1 MQPFLVAN
9 DIERRYGE
17 YIRTAFPFADPELA
31 ARLRNKIDHEHLLG
45 TGPIVALQ
53 RPFMPGPT
61 VAALLAGGEIH
72 ADVASIFDG
81 FQLHAHQAAALRR
94 LSERGGRRSTLIA
107 TGTGSG
113 KTEGFLLPILD
124 YCARHPGDG
133 VKALLVY
140 PMNALANDQLERLR
154 GYLHG
159 TGITFGRYTGDTP
172 STDGD
177 AHPGI
182 LAAGERYRAG
192 GPIPTEECFS
202 RDAIRRRHPNILIT
216 GYRMLEYLLVR
227 REDQAIFRPGGG
239 ASKLAYLVL
248 DEIHTYA
255 GALGTEVA
263 CLVRRLRGHVERYGD
278 ALACVGAS
286 ATVGDDQQAAALD
299 FASRLFAVEFDA
311 DALVQESYANPVSA
325 SRALESVDI
334 SQNDIDALAES
345 AAEPLPADRAQ
356 ALFDELDAHPTIV
369 WLRQKLAEPRS
380 LDDLVGDLVAAL
392 GRDGADAEN
401 RAAAQR
407 QIAYFLLRG
416 TMAYNAEG
424 ALLRPRL
431 HVFHRGIADATQ
443 CLHCSALVE
452 GGSTECAECGA
463 RAVPLEICRQCGQ
476 DYLRVAADPASVDG
490 DLTLQ
495 SLREFEVRRETRDD
509 LRHVAPSVVRF
520 VRRIVK
526 PLVDDAEPDEDGE
539 GSDDTEMAQDQLPA
553 RACTRPDC
561 GHVSLRA
568 ERGPCSRCGDE
579 KTAQLIAVEVGPM
592 RECAACRSRYGVNRE
607 PITGLSSSTAIGVS
621 ILTWLTLGNL
631 SPDQRR
637 LLIFADSRQDTAYQ
651 AGYLQD
657 VTSEYSWRQLT
668 YRIAAGAGDDTPDL
682 DGFWNVLFNAGRK
695 DYALFSNENANKQKR
710 DLRWF
715 ALQEFSREGTRRA
728 SLENL
733 GLVGIE
739 YRFLGE
745 LQGDARF
752 EKLRALCPG
761 FSADDVLGLLATT
774 LDFVRHAGAMSDEF
788 TTQYWDDLDD
798 VRGVDTYNR
807 RPVGFRRINAGPV
820 RSGYANARPFVA
832 SKGRATAI
840 QSFYRRLDL
849 PDAVG
854 ALTAVVDLLEAK
866 GYLETASIGG
876 TLQTQKIRD
885 VFVANV
891 GMMALQIGKALWKCS
906 NCGTIN
912 WRYVRG
918 RCYRGTCEG
927 VTLTSVAGTD
937 SENFYA
943 HMYRDAEP
951 IALHVREHSG
961 QLSGAKREEYEHA
974 FRDGKINVMVASP
987 TLELGVDIG
996 ALTTVLLRGLP
1007 PSPAN
1012 YAQRAGRAGRRERI
1026 AIVSSYAQTL
1036 PHDAYFFGH
1045 PGEMI
1050 AGSIPAPHFELDNA
1064 TIVRRHIRSLAL
1076 EKIERPLPRFMRDFL
1091 DIPTQNEKPSPED
1104 YIKSHLRTDLEAIAE
1119 LRSKRAV
1126 IMAAVTEAFRD
1137 ERGFECLSSEAIGK
1151 TIDEFE
1157 HDLFGVLRGWHGEI
1171 VEIATDIARIN
1182 ALATPTGEEHRRR
1195 AQMQR
1200 TLVRLTMPSF
1210 GERRGGGNDAYT
1222 LGYLANHGFLPS
1234 YAFPG
1239 TPATLFS
1246 RDLDDGEVQREPLL
1260 ALGEFAPGALVYVD
1274 GKKIRCTGLN
1284 LVRTLG
1290 GSAEEFV
1297 AGADSKYARCTS
1309 CGYHTPEAWIGDCP
1323 ECTCADTQTE
1333 EPRLEV
1339 TAFRGSVDAQITSS
1353 EEQRR
1358 RTQFDLG
1365 VALFGKTESET
1376 TYHFDAATARYRRN
1390 QPLLAV
1396 NHGLREEGGT
1406 RPFIFCLECGDAKPD
1421 AKADW
1426 KQGHIKARKHAPKEF
1441 RADLTHAFE
1450 SDVLL
1455 IEVSSYGPD
1464 EATTLRH
1471 ALLAAI
1477 RIEFQA
1483 DEGEL
1488 GGFDLPANEH
1498 RPTTVALFE
1507 AVNGGAGYLRRAA
1520 SDLPRI
1526 AQRALKL
1533 VRHEPPCVRACY
1545 GCLLNYYNQRDHD
1558 RIDKR
1563 LVETLLQEIAAERPE
1578 PGRLEQDGGS
1588 SDVPRR
1594 RAESPIEVLLEAAM
1608 RRHLPPFELQFEVFG
1623 ADGELVSR
1631 PDMLFK
1637 DQRVAIYADGHDYHS
1652 SPAQVENDSR
1662 IRRRM
1667 RELGYKVLAFTG
1679 SRIAGD
1685 VDGCLREIVRELE
1698 ASP

>member
-17 YIRTAFPFADPELA
+17 YIRTAFPFADPDLA
-31 ARLRNKIDHEHLLG
+31 ARLRHKIEREHLLG

-53 RPFMPGPT
+53 RPFMPGPS
-61 VAALLAGGEIH
+61 VAALHAAGEIH
-72 ADVASIFDG
+72 VDAARIFEN

-154 GYLHG
+154 GYLNG

-182 LAAGERYRAG
+182 LAPGERYRAN
-192 GPIPTEECFS
+192 GPIPAEECFS
-202 RDAIRRRHPNILIT
+202 RDAIRRRRPNILIT

-227 REDQAIFRPGGG
+227 REDQAIFRPDG
-239 ASKLAYLVL
+239 AASQLAYLVL
-248 DEIHTYA
+248 DEVHTYA
-255 GALGTEVA
+255 GALGAEVA
-263 CLVRRLRGHVERYGD
+263 CLVRRLRGHIDRYGD
-278 ALACVGAS
+278 ALTCVGAS

-299 FASRLFAVEFDA
+299 FASRLFAVEFET
-311 DALVQESYANPVSA
+311 DALVQESYANPIGAVG
-325 SRALESVDI
+325 ALESVDI
-334 SQNDIDALAES
+334 SQQEVNDLAASTIEK
-345 AAEPLPADRAQ
+345 LPPDRAQ
-356 ALFDELDAHPTIV
+356 QLFDELDAHPTIV
-369 WLRQKLAEPRS
+369 WLREKLSEPRS
-380 LDDLVGDLVAAL
+380 LDDLIGDLTRAL
-392 GRDGADAEN
+392 GRESGDAEA
-401 RAAAQR
+401 REAAQR

-431 HVFHRGIADATQ
+431 HVIHRGIADAAQ
-443 CLHCSALVE
+443 CLQCAALVE
-452 GGSTECAECGA
+452 GGAAECPECGA

-476 DYLRVAADPASVDG
+476 DYLRLAAAPESVDG
-490 DLTLQ
+490 EPNLH
-495 SLREFEVRRETRDD
+495 SLRDFEVRRETRDD
-509 LRHVAPSVVRF
+509 LRRAAPGVVRL

-526 PLVDDAEPDEDGE
+526 PLVDGAEADDD
-539 GSDDTEMAQDQLPA
+539 DDTEAEQSEPGQVPA
-553 RACTRPDC
+553 RVCVRPDC
-561 GHVSLRA
+561 GHVSLYA
-568 ERGPCSRCGDE
+568 ESGPCVRCADE
-579 KTAQLIAVEVGPM
+579 ATVQLIAVQVGPM

-631 SPDQRR
+631 SPEQRK

-668 YRIAAGAGDDTPDL
+668 YRLVGAAGDDTPDL
-682 DGFWNVLFNAGRK
+682 DGFWNVLFNGGRK
-695 DYALFSNENANKQKR
+695 NYELFSSENASKQKR
-710 DLRWF
+710 NLRWF

-733 GLVGIE
+733 GLVGVE

-745 LQGDARF
+745 LQDYAKFGA
-752 EKLRALCPG
+752 LRALCPG
-761 FSADDVLGLLATT
+761 LSAEDVLELLATT
-774 LDFVRHAGAMSDEF
+774 LDFIRHAGAMSDDF

-798 VRGVDTYNR
+798 VRGVDAYNR

-820 RSGYANARPFVA
+820 RSSYANARPFVA

-840 QSFYRRLDL
+840 QSFYRRLDI
-849 PDAVG
+849 PDAIS
-854 ALTAVVDLLEAK
+854 ALAMVVDILEAK
-866 GYLETASIGG
+866 DYIKTTSIGG
-876 TLQTQKIRD
+876 TLQNQKLRD

-891 GMMALQIGKALWKCS
+891 GMMALRVGEKLWQCT

-918 RCYRGTCEG
+918 RCYRGTCDG
-927 VTLTSVAGTD
+927 VTLISAAEPD
-937 SENFYA
+937 RENFYV

-1026 AIVSSYAQTL
+1026 AIVSSYAQTS
-1036 PHDAYFFGH
+1036 PHDAYFVAH
-1045 PGEMI
+1045 PEEMI

-1091 DIPTQNEKPSPED
+1091 DIPSRNEKPSPED
-1104 YIKSHLRTDLEAIAE
+1104 YINSKLRNDLEAVAE
-1119 LRSKRAV
+1119 LRVKRSAIMEAV
-1126 IMAAVTEAFRD
+1126 VTAFRE
-1137 ERGFECLSSEAIGK
+1137 ERGFACLSSEAIGK

-1157 HDLFGVLRGWHGEI
+1157 HDLFGVLRGWHAEI

-1200 TLVRLTMPSF
+1200 TLVGLTMPSF

-1239 TPATLFS
+1239 TPSTLFS
-1246 RDLDDGEVQREPLL
+1246 RDLDDGEVQRDPLL

-1290 GSAEEFV
+1290 GSSEDFI
-1297 AGADSKYARCTS
+1297 AGSDSKYVRCSS
-1309 CGYHTPEAWIGDCP
+1309 CGYHAPVAWIGDCP
-1323 ECTCADTQTE
+1323 ECGSADAQLE

-1339 TAFRGSVDAQITSS
+1339 TAFRGAVDAQITAS

-1358 RTQFDLG
+1358 RTQFDLD
-1365 VALFGKTESET
+1365 VALLGKTDSET
-1376 TYHFDAATARYRRN
+1376 TFRFDAATVRYCRN

-1396 NHGLREEGGT
+1396 NRGLREVGGT
-1406 RPFIFCLECGDAKPD
+1406 RPFLFCLECGDAKPEVHD
-1421 AKADW
+1421 DW
-1426 KQGHIKARKHAPKEF
+1426 KSKHLKLRKHAPKEF
-1441 RADLTHAFE
+1441 RANLTHAFE

-1455 IEVSSYGPD
+1455 LEVPSYGS
-1464 EATTLRH
+1464 EEVTTLRH

-1488 GGFDLPANEH
+1488 GGFDLLANEH

-1507 AVNGGAGYLRRAA
+1507 TVNGGAGYLRRAA

-1526 AQRALKL
+1526 AKRALAIIQ
-1533 VRHEPPCVRACY
+1533 HDPPCVRACY
-1545 GCLLNYYNQRDHD
+1545 TCLLHYYNQRDHD
-1558 RIDKR
+1558 KIDKR
-1563 LVETLLQEIAAERPE
+1563 LVETLLRELSLERSA
-1578 PGRLEQDGGS
+1578 PGELHQGSKPDDGSG
-1588 SDVPRR
+1588 R
-1594 RAESPIEVLLEAAM
+1594 RAESPIELLLDAAM
-1608 RRHLPPFELQFEVFG
+1608 RRHLPPFERQGEVF
-1623 ADGELVSR
+1623 AEDGKLVSR
-1631 PDMLFK
+1631 PDMLFPA
-1637 DQRVAIYADGHDYHS
+1637 QRVAIYADGHAYHTTPS
-1652 SPAQVENDSR
+1652 QIENDNR
-1662 IRRRM
+1662 IRNRM
-1667 RELGYKVLAFTG
+1667 RELGYKILAFTG

-1685 VDGCLREIVRELE
+1685 PDGCVGEILNALE
-1698 ASP
+1698 ESI